1 MDRLTGLPTLV
12 LTEIFVQLET
22 EYSIRGL
29 IRTYPSMLWLYH
41 KYEQGILERIL
52 ANLLA
57 DDVEGSIR
65 KDALAIMDF
74 CTPEDNLDTEY
85 RGSIFKMDNFQWPEW
100 TDSPTR
106 GDLRK
111 LHRLLSRVIMFIED
125 YISKATSDY
134 PPRAYLGVPDL
145 LTGNPSF
152 MGSSLDTRMVRFT
165 SLTRSERYRLMRHFV
180 RYELLCNIHKTR
192 HNRRVVTLNFRNF
205 NAFGTPNAPDP
216 KLLLSVHKYYT
227 ALYGAVFAHC
237 TDAWLPSVP
246 SSLSLKGV
254 MNVSAPDC
262 RPLMFPD
269 NLFFDQSKYMSDS
282 GHGNLETAEEL
293 AGLGLDLLTRVLGR
307 LKTDKGKGKTYIKVW
322 LQKFDNRSLR
332 FNPWIR
338 GHYTTR
344 YDEEAFA
351 YTELIMPLRVLFPP
365 YFPKQPLT
373 SCLADLNNHLLL
385 GKHLDKGSWAWAVHK
400 VQVDIY
406 NQRAWGFFD
415 DQRLYSN
422 IASHFPS
429 LHELMKIV
437 FVDVEFSIWL
447 EEKFGKVIATEHEY
461 RQERERRRRRSQI
474 WQDCWARG
482 RTDEPFLEDDVS
494 YDREEA
500 FRFFDDGPVP
510 QQLPITWAAY
520 EE

>member
-1 MDRLTGLPTLV
+1 MSPLENFSTLFLILLTLPPIQKTNMNNV
-12 LTEIFVQLET
+12 A
-22 EYSIRGL
+22 GL

-216 KLLLSVHKYYT
+216 KLLLSMHGYPV
-227 ALYGAVFAHC
+227 C
-237 TDAWLPSVP
+237 Q
-246 SSLSLKGV
+246 
-254 MNVSAPDC
+254 APC
-262 RPLMFPD
+262 
-269 NLFFDQSKYMSDS
+269 
-282 GHGNLETAEEL
+282 H
-293 AGLGLDLLTRVLGR
+293 
-307 LKTDKGKGKTYIKVW
+307 
-322 LQKFDNRSLR
+322 
-332 FNPWIR
+332 
-338 GHYTTR
+338 
-344 YDEEAFA
+344 
-351 YTELIMPLRVLFPP
+351 
-365 YFPKQPLT
+365 
-373 SCLADLNNHLLL
+373 
-385 GKHLDKGSWAWAVHK
+385 
-400 VQVDIY
+400 
-406 NQRAWGFFD
+406 
-415 DQRLYSN
+415 
-422 IASHFPS
+422 
-429 LHELMKIV
+429 
-437 FVDVEFSIWL
+437 
-447 EEKFGKVIATEHEY
+447 
-461 RQERERRRRRSQI
+461 
-474 WQDCWARG
+474 
-482 RTDEPFLEDDVS
+482 
-494 YDREEA
+494 
-500 FRFFDDGPVP
+500 
-510 QQLPITWAAY
+510 
-520 EE
+520 